1 MNKRLIIFAS
11 TGAVILVLIA
21 GLLFWAVQKQ
31 KQTAPVPVATV
42 QMKKILDESVIS
54 PVASFDNTAIWYFT
68 SAGRL
73 FRVNLD
79 GSGLSEFPLPAL
91 ASTIRQALW
100 PKTGSDFIAI
110 TGSGANETKNYY
122 NSVKKIYISLPLNIK
137 SLDWL
142 SDSQRVVYIW
152 QSGDNQH
159 QQLVEAGADG
169 TGFTK
174 IADVYWPDLLVKASP
189 DGKTA
194 LLYRSS
200 IQGDTNK
207 IYQVDL
213 GNGNITTAISSG
225 KNLGAVW
232 VPGKNKF
239 VFAQSSFTAY
249 PKLYLYDL
257 VSQQAVDLNLN
268 TTLDKVTFDSTGQ
281 YLYAAVPK
289 KDNTGDT
296 FMKENLTNFKQD
308 TFFDPGNNTR
318 GINLLVAGT
327 GSLYFTNTADQRFYT
342 ISK

>member
-1 MNKRLIIFAS
+1 MNKRLIIFIS
-11 TGAVILVLIA
+11 IGAVILILIG

-31 KQTAPVPVATV
+31 KQTASAPIATAQV
-42 QMKKILDESVIS
+42 KKILDEVVIS
-54 PVASFDNTAIWYFT
+54 PVASFDNSAIWYFT

-91 ASTIRQALW
+91 TGTIRQALW

-110 TGSGANETKNYY
+110 TGSGASETKNYY
-122 NSVKKIYISLPLNIK
+122 NSSKKIYINLPLNIK
-137 SLDWL
+137 SVDWL
-142 SDSQRVVYIW
+142 PDSQRVVYVW

-159 QQLVEAGADG
+159 QQLITAGADG

-174 IADVYWPDLLVKASP
+174 ITDVFWPDLVVKASP

-194 LLYRSS
+194 LLYRSN

-207 IYQVDL
+207 IYLVDL
-213 GNGNITTAISSG
+213 TTGSISTAVDMG

-239 VFAQSSFTAY
+239 VFAQSSITAY

-257 VSQQAVDLNLN
+257 ITKQAVDLSLN
-268 TTLDKVTFDSTGQ
+268 TTLDKIAFDSTGQ

-296 FMKENLTNFKQD
+296 FMKEDLTNFKQD
-308 TFFDPGNNTR
+308 TYFDPGDNTR
-318 GINLLVAGT
+318 GTGLMVAGT
-327 GSLYFTNTADQRFYT
+327 GSLYFTNISDQKFYT

>member
-1 MNKRLIIFAS
+1 MNKRLIIIAS
-11 TGAVILVLIA
+11 IGAVILILIG

-42 QMKKILDESVIS
+42 QIKKILDESVIS

-68 SAGRL
+68 TAGRL

-91 ASTIRQALW
+91 ANSLNRVLW

-122 NSVKKIYISLPLNIK
+122 NSAQKIYINLPLNIK
-137 SLDWL
+137 YLDWL
-142 SDSQRVVYIW
+142 PDSQRVLYIW

-159 QQLVEAGADG
+159 QQLFEAGADG

-174 IADVYWPDLLVKASP
+174 INDVFWPDLVVKASP

-194 LLYRSS
+194 LLYRSN

-213 GNGNITTAISSG
+213 GTGKIATVVGTG
-225 KNLGAVW
+225 KNVGAVW

-239 VFAQSSFTAY
+239 VFAQSSITAY

-257 VSQQAVDLNLN
+257 VSQQAVDLSLN
-268 TTLDKVTFDSTGQ
+268 TTLDKVAFDSTGQ
-281 YLYAAVPK
+281 YLLAAVPK

-296 FMKENLTNFKQD
+296 FMKEDLTNFKQD
-308 TFFDPGNNTR
+308 TFFDPGDNTR
-318 GINLLVAGT
+318 GTGLMVVGT
-327 GSLYFTNTADQRFYT
+327 GSLYFTNLADQKFYT